1 MMDISSWHVGTGT
14 GLVGLLVVG
23 LIWRSIKFVM
33 KIIALILVLVIATG
47 AWAAYE
53 YHTTG
58 QLPFQSWSK

>member
-1 MMDISSWHVGTGT
+1 MDISSWHVGTGT
-14 GLVGLLVVG
+14 GVVALVIVG

-33 KIIALILVLVIATG
+33 KLIALILVVAVAAG

-58 QLPFQSWSK
+58 HLPFDSWSK